1 MEFVVV
7 TAHKTIDSCHNH
19 LNDHLNDM
27 NILSIPEP
35 LLVYTACQS
44 SDEFKL
50 SIINLAFAFDC
61 RDQLTE
67 DKYCCVNGSFV
78 FSHLRTHRTAVMC
91 MISEKVLLPCGKM
104 YSINKINNIKW
115 QENNGVCEF
124 IGVLEARIR
133 LRDVTFRVCE
143 RHDQT
148 VVCVPLADISEC
160 TDSIKQQLKFLR
172 CEFGVNIVYFSDEG
186 TKTHRSVLLPS
197 TLICTDHLLHNGLFS
212 IVTTKPGMRY
222 IRSSPTHLDVFGV
235 APRAGDVPCDFD
247 SFIQSYHSE
256 AEMRRIRL
264 EVLPVM
270 REMSAGDVFSPILE
284 FVTPRGIERFKVT
297 MHNVG
302 RSCLAVTFAKT
313 ADSTT

>member
-7 TAHKTIDSCHNH
+7 TAHESIDSCH
-19 LNDHLNDM
+19 LNDM
-27 NILSIPEP
+27 TILSIPEP
-35 LLVYTACQS
+35 LLVYTACQT

-67 DKYCCVNGSFV
+67 NKYCSVNGSFV
-78 FSHLRTHRTAVMC
+78 FSHLRSHRTAVMS
-91 MISEKVLLPCGKM
+91 MISEKVLLPSGKM
-104 YSINKINNIKW
+104 YCINKINNIKW

-124 IGVLEARIR
+124 IGVLEAGIR
-133 LRDVTFRVCE
+133 LGDVPFRRCE

-148 VVCVPLADISEC
+148 MVCVPLADISEL

-172 CEFGVNIVYFSDEG
+172 CEFGVNIVYTSDEG
-186 TKTHRSVLLPS
+186 SKTHRSILLPS
-197 TLICTDHLLHNGLFS
+197 TLICTDHILHNGLFS

-222 IRSSPTHLDVFGV
+222 IRSSPRANLDVFGV
-235 APRAGDVPCDFD
+235 APRDGDMPCDFN

-256 AEMRRIRL
+256 KEMRRIRL

-270 REMSAGDVFSPILE
+270 REMSAGDVFSPTIE
-284 FVTPRGIERFKVT
+284 FVTPRGAERFKVT
-297 MHNVG
+297 IRNIG